1 MLYERRAFLSFVF
14 VDFIYVYLSIG
25 FGLLRTLVI
34 MDLKHTFMDWNYLIF
49 IKLMYFLEFREFCYG
64 VMHLLFAY

>member
-1 MLYERRAFLSFVF
+1 MSEEHFCHLYLWTLFM
-14 VDFIYVYLSIG
+14 FIY
-25 FGLLRTLVI
+25 LLALDYYAPWFVI